1 MVERYEELRDLA
13 LSRQR
18 SSWSLGLALFLRRG
32 MAAWMNAWKDWLPPK
47 RPAPDKE
54 ILTRTKIPDGIQEH
68 IIMGLVSMAIN
79 GRGEVWL

>member
-32 MAAWMNAWKDWLPPK
+32 MIIWMNAWKDWPPPE
-47 RPAPDKE
+47 RPAQNKE
-54 ILTRTKIPDGIQEH
+54 ILTETKIPNGIQEH

-79 GRGEVWL
+79 GRGKVWL